1 MWQIYGLMALD
12 LINERRREAE
22 AQRRARRARRAGKHD
37 LRGSHESRVTANEA
51 VRQAVLSTHR
61 A

>member
-22 AQRRARRARRAGKHD
+22 AERRARRATRRVI
-37 LRGSHESRVTANEA
+37 RGSDEA
-51 VRQAVLSTHR
+51 RAEADETVRQAALSTHR

>member
-22 AQRRARRARRAGKHD
+22 AERRARSARRRV
-37 LRGSHESRVTANEA
+37 LRGSDEA
-51 VRQAVLSTHR
+51 RAQADETVRQAALSTHR

>member
-1 MWQIYGLMALD
+1 MWQIYALVALD
-12 LINERRREAE
+12 LIKERRREAQDE
-22 AQRRARRARRAGKHD
+22 RLARSVV
-37 LRGSHESRVTANEA
+37 RGSAEARAAAEKA

>member
-22 AQRRARRARRAGKHD
+22 AERQLAQRRVVRARQRREPRPTGPSG
-37 LRGSHESRVTANEA
+37 R
-51 VRQAVLSTHR
+51 LS
-61 A
+61 

>member
-22 AQRRARRARRAGKHD
+22 AERRARRAQRRV
-37 LRGSHESRVTANEA
+37 LRGSDEA
-51 VRQAVLSTHR
+51 RAEAEETVRQAVLSSHR

>member
-12 LINERRREAE
+12 LINERHREAE
-22 AQRRARRARRAGKHD
+22 AERRARRAQRRE
-37 LRGSHESRVTANEA
+37 LRGSHESRVAADEV
-51 VRQAVLSTHR
+51 VRQAVLSSHR